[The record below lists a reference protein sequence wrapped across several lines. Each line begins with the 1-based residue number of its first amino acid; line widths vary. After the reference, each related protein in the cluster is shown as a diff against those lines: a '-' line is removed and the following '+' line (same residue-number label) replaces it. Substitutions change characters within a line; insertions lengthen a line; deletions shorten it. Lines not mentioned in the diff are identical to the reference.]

1 MAEFSDGDLQAV
13 IQSEI
18 SQDTANLENASE
30 TTPKPL
36 SSDQPRKSVA
46 HDSTD
51 IYIYI
56 KKI

>member
-56 KKI
+56 